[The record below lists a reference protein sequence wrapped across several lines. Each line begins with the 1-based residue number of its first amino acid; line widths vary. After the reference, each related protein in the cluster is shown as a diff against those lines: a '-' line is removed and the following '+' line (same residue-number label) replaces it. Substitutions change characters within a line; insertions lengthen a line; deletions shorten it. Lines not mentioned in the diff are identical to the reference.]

1 MKFYLKKRSSYSSA
15 IGGGLSLILYSFL
28 FIMLVI
34 SLLGL
39 INNTDSTMTEK
50 RILLDNWE
58 HANISFKGLID
69 KGFQLPIYE
78 LRGNET
84 VSVDDFYAG
93 DLKVVLFGVNK
104 GGINFGEDVKSLT
117 NGINQILGT

>member
-28 FIMLVI
+28 LIMLVI

-39 INNTDSTMTEK
+39 ISNTDFTMSENK
-50 RILLDNWE
+50 ILLDNWE

-69 KGFQLPIYE
+69 KGFQLPIYT

-84 VSVDDFYAG
+84 VLVDDFNAG
-93 DLKVVLFGVNK
+93 GLKAVEFGVNK
-104 GGINFGEDVKSLT
+104 DGLKIGEDVKSLAKD
-117 NGINQILGT
+117 ISQCLGT

>member
-15 IGGGLSLILYSFL
+15 LGGGLSLILYSFL

-39 INNTDSTMTEK
+39 INNTDFTLTENK
-50 RILLDNWE
+50 ILLDNWE
-58 HANISFKGLID
+58 HRNISFKGLFD

-78 LRGNET
+78 FTGNENE
-84 VSVDDFYAG
+84 SLDKFDFDGFKA
-93 DLKVVLFGVNK
+93 VLFGVNK
-104 GGINFGEDVKSLT
+104 DGINFGEDVKSLT
-117 NGINQILGT
+117 NDINQRLGT